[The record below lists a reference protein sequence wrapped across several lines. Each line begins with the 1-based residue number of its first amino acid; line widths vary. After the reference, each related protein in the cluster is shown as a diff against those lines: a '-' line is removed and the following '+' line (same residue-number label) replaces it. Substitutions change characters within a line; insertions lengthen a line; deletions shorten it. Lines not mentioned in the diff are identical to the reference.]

1 MNKRGYLKSIIDEAR
16 VILATAERN
25 GQFKVNPLT
34 GQHSLLISKYDYEK
48 WITKT
53 NDFLNKYNYKNY
65 QVTVT
70 GQVPYSEIMLSKLAI
85 ITALYESLDLDE
97 DDICN
102 LNLIP
107 SKAVELFRDK
117 HYDSAV
123 FSAIK
128 QIEMIIRE
136 KSGFQ
141 DLYGANLVKN
151 AFGPANGPLR
161 DNKLLSN
168 EQTAQMELFS
178 GALCSIKNP
187 ESHRDTKY
195 LNSLHFLNIPIR
207 ISKVI
212 EVPL

>member
-1 MNKRGYLKSIIDEAR
+1 MNKRDYLKSIIDEAR

-25 GQFKVNPLT
+25 GQFIVNPLT

-123 FSAIK
+123 FSAFK

-151 AFGPANGPLR
+151 AFEPANGPLR
-161 DNKLLSN
+161 
-168 EQTAQMELFS
+168 
-178 GALCSIKNP
+178 
-187 ESHRDTKY
+187 
-195 LNSLHFLNIPIR
+195 
-207 ISKVI
+207 
-212 EVPL
+212 